1 LIEIPG
7 YTLLRP
13 LGQGGMATVYLAVQQ
28 SLGREVALKIL
39 STTPTQ
45 DANAAERF
53 LREARIA
60 ASLHHPHIVP
70 IHDFGIHEG
79 VAFIA
84 MELMLGGHVSP
95 AEEGQRDSKAAL
107 QIVRDIASALDYAHS
122 KGVVHRDIKPEN
134 ILRRADGECVLSDFG
149 IARGIE
155 TGNILTQEGTSV
167 GTPQYMSPEQLRG
180 EVVDGRSDLYSLGVV
195 FYQLLTGQ
203 LPYRGSDGWAIGMQ
217 HISAAIPRLPP
228 TMARE
233 QILLDA
239 LMAKNPDARPQT
251 GAEIIKQIDAMTS
264 VATPA
269 VTLPFVS
276 PLPKAQ
282 GASWFS
288 VNRLLLVSLMAV
300 LIFVAYDKFI
310 RASHNNPSIANV
322 ANSQPVSPPLPITQK
337 SIAVMPFE
345 DMSEA
350 KDQGYF
356 SDGMSEELLNRLA
369 QVPELRVAGRSSA
382 LSFKGKSVSA
392 SEIGKQLNV
401 GNVLEGS
408 VRKDGENLRV
418 TVQLINVA
426 DGFQMWS
433 NSYDRKLTDIF
444 AVQED
449 IASDV
454 VAALKLKLLAS
465 SAAVAKHH
473 VPAFE
478 TYDQFLLGR
487 KKLSSGLGEDIALA
501 VEAFSRAV
509 ALDPQYAEAYSGLA
523 MAESFSAE
531 YSNDAST
538 AEAAFLRAQVAAEQ
552 AVALD
557 PTLGDAYGARGY
569 VRSVYQWDWEGASAD
584 FSVALGLDP
593 TDARN
598 QLRYGYHMATLGRL
612 PEARIALERGTQ
624 LDPMFAPVWYWL
636 GRIKAAQGDYQGA
649 RMALNRV
656 LAVDQNF
663 KSAEGYL
670 GVILLLQGK
679 AAEARAVFVRN
690 GMQYAVVMADNDLKS
705 ADVAKKALDNLLV
718 KNKSPNAYS
727 MAVAYAWI
735 GDKDQAFAWLE
746 KAVEQHNGSILILK
760 QDPLLRNLRSD
771 PRYTLLLSKL
781 KFPGP

>member
-1 LIEIPG
+1 MIEIPG

-13 LGQGGMATVYLAVQQ
+13 LGKGGMATVYLAVQQ

-45 DANAAERF
+45 DINAGERF

-79 VAFIA
+79 MAFIA
-84 MELMLGGHVSP
+84 MEMMPGGHVSP
-95 AEEGQRDSKAAL
+95 AAEGQRDTRAAL
-107 QIVRDIASALDYAHS
+107 RIIRNIASALDYAHS

-134 ILRRADGECVLSDFG
+134 ILRRADGECVLTDFG
-149 IARGIE
+149 IARGMDSD
-155 TGNILTQEGTSV
+155 NILTQEGTSV

-180 EVVDGRSDLYSLGVV
+180 EAVDGRSDLYSLGVV

-228 TMARE
+228 AMASE

-251 GAEIIKQIDAMTS
+251 GADVIKQIDAMTS
-264 VATPA
+264 LATPA
-269 VTLPFVS
+269 VTLPLIS

-282 GASWFS
+282 GVSWFS
-288 VNRLLLVSLMAV
+288 LNRLLSLSLITV
-300 LIFVAYDKFI
+300 LILVAYDKFI
-310 RASHNNPSIANV
+310 RVSPDNPPV
-322 ANSQPVSPPLPITQK
+322 ANTQSVSPPLPSTQK
-337 SIAVMPFE
+337 SIAVMPFD

-356 SDGMSEELLNRLA
+356 SDGMSEELLSRLA
-369 QVPELRVAGRSSA
+369 QVRELRVAGRSSSS
-382 LSFKGKSVSA
+382 SFKGKSVSV

-401 GNVLEGS
+401 GAVLEGS

-418 TVQLINVA
+418 TVQLISVA

-465 SAAVAKHH
+465 SPAAAKHH

-478 TYDQFLLGR
+478 TYDHFLLGR
-487 KKLSSGLGEDIALA
+487 KKLASGIGKDISLA

-538 AEAAFLRAQVAAEQ
+538 AESAFQRAQIAAEH

-557 PTLGDAYGARGY
+557 PMLGDAYGARGY
-569 VRSVYQWDWEGASAD
+569 VRSVYRWDWNGASED
-584 FSVALGLDP
+584 FSVALDLDP

-612 PEARIALERGTQ
+612 PEARIALERGAE
-624 LDPMFAPVWYWL
+624 LDPLFAPVWYWL

-649 RMALNRV
+649 RMSLNRV
-656 LAVDQNF
+656 LAIDQNF

-679 AAEARAVFVRN
+679 AAEARAVFVKN
-690 GMQYAVVMADNDLKS
+690 DMPFAVVMADYDLKS
-705 ADVAKKALDNLLV
+705 ADVAKKTLENLLV
-718 KNKSPNAYS
+718 KNKSPNAYNI
-727 MAVAYAWI
+727 AVTYAWI
-735 GDKDQAFAWLE
+735 GDKDQAFVWLE
-746 KAVEQHNGSILILK
+746 KAVEQHNGSIMILK

-771 PRYTLLLSKL
+771 PRYTLLLRKL
-781 KFPGP
+781 KFPES